1 MKSLPDVPFIL
12 SCMLAGQGESI
23 SGEPVEHLLAP
34 LPDDVPRPIAW
45 GINCGTG
52 PDGLLGAVE
61 RAVHM
66 IDLPLVVQPNAGI
79 PREVDNRRIY
89 FCSPEYLTEYA
100 KRFVNFGASCV
111 GGCCGTTP
119 EHIREMART
128 IKPLSRRRTEP
139 IVKEVAAVPLKA
151 AAPLAEK
158 SELGKRLA
166 AGQWVTTVELV
177 PPRGYDLS
185 STVAK
190 SRTSAIAASLRSTS
204 PTGPAHRRAFRR

>member
-1 MKSLPDVPFIL
+1 MKALPDVPFIL
-12 SCMLAGQGESI
+12 SCMLGRAGRIDRRRTDRTPAWPRCQDG
-23 SGEPVEHLLAP
+23 L
-34 LPDDVPRPIAW
+34 PRPIAW

-61 RAVHM
+61 RAVRV

-79 PREVDNRRIY
+79 PKEVDNRRIY

-100 KRFVNFGASCV
+100 KRFVNLGASCV

-139 IVKEVAAVPLKA
+139 IVKEVTAVPLKA
-151 AAPLAEK
+151 AAPMAEK
-158 SELGKRLA
+158 SETWQA
-166 AGQWVTTVELV
+166 AG
-177 PPRGYDLS
+177 
-185 STVAK
+185 
-190 SRTSAIAASLRSTS
+190 
-204 PTGPAHRRAFRR
+204 RRAMGDDCGARAAAGIRSFFRGSQEPNAPRARRHRDQHS